1 MNVWVIALLPSSIP
15 SIGHFQVPKT
25 LAFKTRLSQVQNLSC
40 ENEFYLHENKK

>member
-25 LAFKTRLSQVQNLSC
+25 LAFKTRLSANLSS
-40 ENEFYLHENKK
+40 ENEFYLYENKK